1 MPLEEFQRLGL
12 ALAIGVL
19 VGVERG
25 WHGRGIAEGGRTAGL
40 RTYSLIGLLGGVAA
54 LLGQAFGGWAFA
66 AVALP
71 LAFAFILFKHQEQV
85 EEHDHSVTAV
95 VAALMVFALG
105 AYAQVGDWRLA
116 AAAAVVTAG
125 LLAFKTVL
133 HDWLNR
139 LTEDELRSA
148 LILLAMTFI
157 ALPLL
162 PNQGYGPHA
171 AVNPHELWLLTISMA
186 GVSFVAYVAMRVL
199 GATRG
204 VLVASVAGALVSS
217 TAVTLQLARQNREAP
232 DRAMI
237 HAGGAIIA
245 GGVMVIRIGAIA
257 AILAPTLLATLW
269 PPLAAFAVVSAIL
282 GALATLRA
290 AKETSDT
297 PLGGMKSPFDL
308 GLVLKFAAILGVV
321 MAAARILSGFFGAGS
336 LLPVAAL
343 AGLVDVDAI
352 TLTVGRMVT
361 GQGLDLRTAALAVLI
376 AAGVDT
382 VSKAVIASVV
392 GGLRLG
398 ALYAAGSAVAAAA
411 AGATLLLVG

>member
-1 MPLEEFQRLGL
+1 MPFEEFQRLGL

-25 WHGRGIAEGGRTAGL
+25 WHGREIPEGGRTAGL
-40 RTYSLIGLLGGVAA
+40 RTYSLIGLLGGIAA

-71 LAFAFILFKHQEQV
+71 LAFAFILFKHQEQLD
-85 EEHDHSVTAV
+85 EHDHSVTAV

-105 AYAQVGDWRLA
+105 AYAQVGDWRLS

-133 HDWLNR
+133 HGWLAR
-139 LTEDELRSA
+139 VTEDELRSA

-162 PNQGYGPHA
+162 PDRAYGPHA
-171 AVNPHELWLLTISMA
+171 AVNPRELWLLTISMA

-199 GATRG
+199 GSTRG
-204 VLVASVAGALVSS
+204 VIVASIAGALVSS
-217 TAVTLQLARQNREAP
+217 TAVTLQLARQNRDAP
-232 DRAMI
+232 DRALI

-245 GGVMVIRIGAIA
+245 GGVMVLRIGAIA
-257 AILAPTLLATLW
+257 AILAPALLQALW

-282 GALATLRA
+282 GVIATRRA
-290 AKETSDT
+290 AKEGDGK
-297 PLGGMKSPFDL
+297 PLAGMKSPFDL

-321 MAAARILSGFFGAGS
+321 MAAARIASGYFGAES

-352 TLTVGRMVT
+352 TLTVGRMVA

-382 VSKAVIASVV
+382 VSKAVIATAV
-392 GGLRLG
+392 GGPRLG
-398 ALYAAGSAVAAAA
+398 ALYAAGSALAATAAAA
-411 AGATLLLVG
+411 ALLTVG